1 MTIASHL
8 INLPYNSKIH
18 ELLIKTDKTVISAVN
33 GPAPGWGTT
42 SIALSDLVYSVP
54 EAIFFTPFV
63 QWGICAE
70 GCSSVTFGRIMGRAK
85 ASALILAGQRFTAA
99 EMESAGLITKIL
111 PKEEFLE
118 SVLKIARDMAK
129 LPPNSLRLNKNI
141 LMSAGGY
148 REELLA
154 ANRKEMV
161 CLAEQARR
169 HESLDAVAA
178 FAKATEAR
186 KKAKAAKATKL

>member
-1 MTIASHL
+1 
-8 INLPYNSKIH
+8 
-18 ELLIKTDKTVISAVN
+18 
-33 GPAPGWGTT
+33 
-42 SIALSDLVYSVP
+42 VP

-70 GCSSVTFGRIMGRAK
+70 GCSSVTFGRILGRAK

-111 PKEEFLE
+111 PKEDFFG

-129 LPPNSLRLNKNI
+129 LPPNSLKLNKNI

-154 ANRKEMV
+154 ANRKEMK

-169 HESLDAVAA
+169 NESLDAVAA

-186 KKAKAAKATKL
+186 KKAKAANAAKL